1 VSPLSRRGSLTT
13 RLLVSQIAVSVAM
26 ALTMIVVAM
35 IAGPPLFDAHMRE
48 AGHNNP
54 DVLAHSQEAFNTAG
68 TLALLIGLLIAG
80 TGAVVVSVVVSR
92 RLRRS
97 LDDLA
102 DIARRISQGDYA
114 QRVADPDSRELA
126 SLADSFNVMASRL
139 DSIETSRRR
148 LLTDLA
154 HEIRTPL
161 ASIEVCVESL
171 EDGALEPGPEAWH
184 ILTSQAERISRL
196 ADDLGQV
203 SAAEEGRLNLAL
215 EPADPNQL
223 VREAVAAAAEGYG
236 RKGVALTLDPA
247 PTTPTVR
254 ADPARI
260 AQVLGNL
267 LSNALRHTPEGGR
280 VTVQVV
286 ARDAVVEIQV
296 SDTGDGIAPEHL
308 PHLFE
313 RFYRADLARDRDSG
327 GTGVELTIS
336 RAIALAHG
344 GQLTAS
350 STGPGRGSDFVLRLP
365 GVSEPSSKQHR
376 TDEEPGQ
383 IVTEAGRHTNVKGPD
398 HAPKLE

>member
-1 VSPLSRRGSLTT
+1 MNSPSRRGSLTT
-13 RLLVSQIAVSVAM
+13 RLLVSQIAVSLAM

-35 IAGPPLFDAHMRE
+35 IAGPPLFEAHMRE
-48 AGHNNP
+48 AGHDNP
-54 DVLAHSQEAFNTAG
+54 DVLAHSQEAFDVAG
-68 TLALLIGLLIAG
+68 TLALMIGLLIAG

-97 LDDLA
+97 LDGLA

-114 QRVADPDSRELA
+114 QRVADADSRELA

-171 EDGALEPGPEAWH
+171 EDGALDPGPEAWH
-184 ILTSQAERISRL
+184 ILTSQTHRISRL

-215 EPADPNQL
+215 ELADPNQL
-223 VREAVAAAAEGYG
+223 VREAVVAAEEGYG
-236 RKGVALTLDPA
+236 RKGVALTVSPA
-247 PTTPTVR
+247 VDAPAVR
-254 ADPARI
+254 VDAARI

-280 VTVQVV
+280 VTVRVV
-286 ARDAVVEIQV
+286 TDDAAVEIHV

-327 GTGVELTIS
+327 GTGVGLTIS
-336 RAIALAHG
+336 RAIARAHG

-350 STGPGRGSDFVLRLP
+350 SPGLGSGATFYLRLP
-365 GVSEPSSKQHR
+365 GLCEPSSK
-376 TDEEPGQ
+376 
-383 IVTEAGRHTNVKGPD
+383 
-398 HAPKLE
+398 